1 MSEIKLLQEISN
13 QLTWIQVLLNILIGC
28 VIGTIIGYLTMYK

>member
-13 QLTWIQVLLNILIGC
+13 QLTWIQVLLNVLIGC
-28 VIGTIIGYLTMYK
+28 VIGAITGYLMYK

>member
-13 QLTWIQVLLNILIGC
+13 QLTWIQVLLNVLIGC
-28 VIGTIIGYLTMYK
+28 VIGAIIGYLTMYK

>member
-13 QLTWIQVLLNILIGC
+13 QLTGIQFSLSVLIGC
-28 VIGTIIGYLTMYK
+28 VIGAVIGYLRYK